1 MNWCLQKVVSYIPP
15 EGLNLSCA
23 TFAYNNN
30 SDEETRNDHCE
41 ASLPP
46 SSSYNCYCLWD
57 LINLLFEKCVEM
69 LIQTYVIAGTEEGTV
84 VAFNAETGDII
95 KGATAMVSF
104 EEYSYFIY
112 VGNEIK
118 YYIGMALSISYNTK

>member
-1 MNWCLQKVVSYIPP
+1 
-15 EGLNLSCA
+15 
-23 TFAYNNN
+23 
-30 SDEETRNDHCE
+30 
-41 ASLPP
+41 
-46 SSSYNCYCLWD
+46 
-57 LINLLFEKCVEM
+57 M